1 MKTYYSLLLS
11 TLLVGCASVPADT
24 DVHGLP
30 LSSATKLARA
40 GNREAIHDLC
50 YRFIYGRGAPV
61 DYEQAIKWCKQG
73 AALGVDSSQT
83 LLAEIYYF
91 GHGTP
96 IDYAQALSWY
106 QAAAAQDHPHAL
118 LMLYYMYTDGKGTAP
133 NRNLALSYLQQAA
146 DDGYQAAIGELARQ
160 QPSVH

>member
-1 MKTYYSLLLS
+1 MKIYYLLFVS
-11 TLLVGCASVPADT
+11 FLLVGCASVPADT
-24 DVHGLP
+24 DVHELP
-30 LSSATKLARA
+30 LSSAKKLARA
-40 GNREAIHDLC
+40 GNKEAVHDLC
-50 YRFIYGRGAPV
+50 YRFIYGRGAQL
-61 DYEQAIKWCKQG
+61 DYQQAIKWCNQG

-118 LMLYYMYTDGKGTAP
+118 LMLYYMYTDGKGVSP
-133 NRNLALSYLQQAA
+133 NKNLALSYLQQAA
-146 DDGYQAAIGELARQ
+146 DAGYQAAIDELAKQ
-160 QPSVH
+160 QPKGN